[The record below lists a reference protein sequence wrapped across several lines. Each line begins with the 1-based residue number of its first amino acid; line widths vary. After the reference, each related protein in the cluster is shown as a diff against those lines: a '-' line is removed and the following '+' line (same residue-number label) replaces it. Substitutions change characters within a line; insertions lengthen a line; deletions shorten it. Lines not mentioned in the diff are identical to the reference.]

1 MFFTD
6 IYDVIIGVNS
16 VNFIM
21 IQTLIK
27 GVEELGLHLS
37 PEQIKKFEAYYREL
51 SEWNKRVNLTSVT
64 GYEEVQI
71 THFLDSLTVISG
83 FPPVPRD
90 RQTRIIDVGTGAGF
104 PGIPLRI
111 VLPEIR
117 LFLLEATAKKAEFLR
132 HTISELEL
140 DNVEIVGGRAEEVAH
155 NASYRESFEIVVSRA
170 LAPLNVLVELTLPFC
185 VVGGRLIAQKKGD
198 ISREID
204 QASGAVDVLGGEIM
218 EIRDIEMEELN
229 DDRRLVIIE
238 KVKATPSKYPRRPGI
253 PAKRPIL

>member
-1 MFFTD
+1 M
-6 IYDVIIGVNS
+6 NK
-16 VNFIM
+16 
-21 IQTLIK
+21 LIK
-27 GVEELGLHLS
+27 GAEKLGLKLT
-37 PEQIKKFEAYYREL
+37 PEQLEMFEVYYGEL
-51 SEWNKRVNLTSVT
+51 VEWNNRINLTSVT

-71 THFLDSLTVISG
+71 THFLDSLTVMKG
-83 FPPVPRD
+83 FPAKKTEKRL
-90 RQTRIIDVGTGAGF
+90 RIIDAGSGAGF

-132 HTISELEL
+132 HITSELEL
-140 DNVEIVGGRAEEVAH
+140 DNVEIVRGRAEEVAH
-155 NASYRESFEIVVSRA
+155 NEAYRESFEIVVSRA

-185 VVGGRLIAQKKGD
+185 VIGGRLIAQKKGD

-204 QASGAVDVLGGEIM
+204 QASGAVDVLGGEIT
-218 EIRDIEMEELN
+218 EIQDIGLEEFD

-238 KVKATPSKYPRRPGI
+238 KVKAAPSKYPRRPGI